1 MYNVEPQGVLYL
13 CKTPLES
20 DLKNT
25 LTFTNLQAQLN
36 YFNSTVAF
44 SFDEEYYTFIRE
56 NNSIKVDKNIEDV
69 RTCNYLFYNN
79 KGFTNKVFY
88 CFITEMSYVNENCTL
103 IRFETDSFQTWQFD
117 INYKPCY
124 VEREHVNDDTI
135 GLHTIP
141 EGLETGEYIVNSVYV
156 DSNLDSIF
164 NDTTYIIGAG
174 VDFSSVNN
182 NKYDFSGGGTY
193 QGIYSGVTYY
203 SFPKTQSGATS
214 INAFLSSLASK
225 GQSDVITG
233 IFISPTFL
241 VPNYNSGLAWQ
252 KIEDSSTPAS
262 YNISF
267 SKLYGLNGYTPQN
280 NKLYTHPFC
289 YVIGSNNGG
298 TANIYRYEDFSGN
311 NCTFNVKGVLCP
323 GNSIRCVPT
332 NYKGASENDMES
344 LMLGK
349 YPICN
354 YAVDMYTNWQ
364 TQNSINILGNTI
376 TSDDIN
382 IANAGVNAV
391 MSTATGYA
399 TGGAGGALLGAFQ
412 GASNIAN
419 SLIAK
424 KQHELIPPSIRGDLN
439 SGDVLTASSKNNF
452 RFYRM
457 SIKSEYARQ
466 IDNYFTMFGYQIN
479 LVKLP
484 NITGRTNWNYV
495 KTINCNFDGDIPQ
508 RDLLIIRGMFNTGVT
523 LWHNPNI
530 MYDYT
535 QSNSIV

>member
-25 LTFTNLQAQLN
+25 LTFTNLQAQLT

-141 EGLETGEYIVNSVYV
+141 EGLETGENIVNSEYV

-214 INAFLSSLASK
+214 INSFLSSLASK

-241 VPNYNSGLAWQ
+241 VPNYNSGLAYQ
-252 KIEDSSTPAS
+252 RIENSNTPVS

-267 SKLYGLNGYTPQN
+267 SKLYGLNGYTPRI
-280 NKLYTHPFC
+280 NKLYTHPF
-289 YVIGSNNGG
+289 
-298 TANIYRYEDFSGN
+298 
-311 NCTFNVKGVLCP
+311 
-323 GNSIRCVPT
+323 
-332 NYKGASENDMES
+332 
-344 LMLGK
+344 
-349 YPICN
+349 
-354 YAVDMYTNWQ
+354 
-364 TQNSINILGNTI
+364 
-376 TSDDIN
+376 
-382 IANAGVNAV
+382 
-391 MSTATGYA
+391 
-399 TGGAGGALLGAFQ
+399 
-412 GASNIAN
+412 
-419 SLIAK
+419 
-424 KQHELIPPSIRGDLN
+424 
-439 SGDVLTASSKNNF
+439 
-452 RFYRM
+452 
-457 SIKSEYARQ
+457 
-466 IDNYFTMFGYQIN
+466 
-479 LVKLP
+479 
-484 NITGRTNWNYV
+484 
-495 KTINCNFDGDIPQ
+495 
-508 RDLLIIRGMFNTGVT
+508 
-523 LWHNPNI
+523 
-530 MYDYT
+530 
-535 QSNSIV
+535 